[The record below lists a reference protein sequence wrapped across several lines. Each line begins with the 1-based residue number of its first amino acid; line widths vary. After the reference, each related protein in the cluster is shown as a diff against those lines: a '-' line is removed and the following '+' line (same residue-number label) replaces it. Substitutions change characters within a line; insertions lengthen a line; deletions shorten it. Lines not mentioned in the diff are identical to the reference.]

1 MSRPY
6 NRPSHIRAR
15 RQAVAKMI
23 EPIAALG
30 LAANIAQFIEVGYKV
45 THILQQ
51 LRSSSA
57 TAENL
62 ELETVIKD
70 MNDICTKLA
79 SPPGQSLVPSVD
91 DEKLQKLVASC
102 QKLSEELETVL
113 QKLVVNAKGSNS
125 RRRIEIVQ
133 KAIKSILEADKIRD
147 LQKRLGILR
156 EQMAVHM
163 LLILR

>member
-1 MSRPY
+1 
-6 NRPSHIRAR
+6 
-15 RQAVAKMI
+15 MI
-23 EPIAALG
+23 EPITALG
-30 LAANIAQFIEVGYKV
+30 IAANIAQFIEVGYKV

-51 LRSSSA
+51 LRSSST

-70 MNDICTKLA
+70 MDNICTKLA

-91 DEKLQKLVASC
+91 DEELQKLVVSC
-102 QKLSEELETVL
+102 QKLSKELETVL
-113 QKLVVNAKGSNS
+113 QKLVVKTKGSNS

-147 LQKRLGILR
+147 LQKRLGTLR
-156 EQMAVHM
+156 DQMAVHM
-163 LLILR
+163 LYILR